1 MTAVSLNTHMVEGE
15 GNEMDVDVFYMR
27 SEIIHNDED
36 EEKCIE
42 APVDDVEDDVPMA
55 DDWV

>member
-1 MTAVSLNTHMVEGE
+1 MVEGE
-15 GNEMDVDVFYMR
+15 GNEMDADVFYMR
-27 SEIIHNDED
+27 SEIIYNDED

>member
-15 GNEMDVDVFYMR
+15 WDEMDADVDLHEV
-27 SEIIHNDED
+27 NDEN
-36 EEKCIE
+36 EEERVE

-55 DDWV
+55 DEWV